1 MLSCSCL
8 TDRLLSLTPLL
19 SARIFTKEWDVNG
32 DGTLDV
38 HEFKNALDGL
48 GIKLREEHALNDLFM
63 ILDEDQSGSV
73 SLYELQN
80 SLRWVRSC
88 EVCQSMRSQAYAFEG
103 TLSIKQQ
110 IRRVLAANAVKVMD
124 LFREWDTN
132 NDGNLSRSEF
142 RRAMPLLGIHADA
155 KELDELFA
163 ELDGDG
169 DGVAT
174 FREFNRAMRRETDRN
189 ARDALKDAFGQPV
202 EPGEWRPSTPPVM
215 VLELNSLRRNVRM
228 EYRLRKLDSVPLFED
243 PLAGLREAGG
253 FEHEGSPMGSP
264 EKERAAG
271 AEAPWVAA
279 GGLDYHSEVAKGS
292 ATKAPPGLPS
302 LGWHTYEHV
311 LDKHD

>member
-1 MLSCSCL
+1 
-8 TDRLLSLTPLL
+8 
-19 SARIFTKEWDVNG
+19 
-32 DGTLDV
+32 
-38 HEFKNALDGL
+38 
-48 GIKLREEHALNDLFM
+48 
-63 ILDEDQSGSV
+63 
-73 SLYELQN
+73 
-80 SLRWVRSC
+80 
-88 EVCQSMRSQAYAFEG
+88 MRSQAYAFEG